1 MNSNLSAQ
9 TVESDDAVDTAGRL
23 AYDVRSQSDSRL
35 VRGHSHDVQ
44 EIVERQVKAWKLQ
57 RDHARERPR
66 EEPWPLIAISRE
78 FAARGTTIAKAIA
91 GQTGFSVWDTELVHA
106 VAEQIGA
113 DPRILESLEEEH
125 RNAIEDAIQGV
136 LMGTAYM
143 KSDYLHGLMQVIHTI
158 ATHGGSIVVGRG
170 ANLVLDPADVLR
182 VRLIAPI
189 EDRIRWYIE
198 KTGLSEREARH
209 AVKKMDE
216 ERAEFIHDYFRRDIH
231 DPTMY
236 DLIINASMFS
246 VERVADVVLTAYDA
260 KFHRQPGSRSTV
272 RS

>member
-1 MNSNLSAQ
+1 MNTDFSTASEERDAGVG
-9 TVESDDAVDTAGRL
+9 TVGRL
-23 AYDVRSQSDSRL
+23 AYGDTRRSHL

-44 EIVERQVKAWKLQ
+44 EIVERQVRAWELE
-57 RDHARERPR
+57 RERARKRPVA
-66 EEPWPLIAISRE
+66 EEPWPLITISRE
-78 FAARGTTIAKAIA
+78 FEARGTTIAEAIA
-91 GQTGFSVWDTELVHA
+91 ASTGFSVWDHELVHA

-170 ANLVLDPADVLR
+170 GNLVLDPASVLR

-189 EDRIRWYIE
+189 EDRIRWHIE
-198 KTGLSEREARH
+198 KTGVSEREARH

-216 ERAEFIHDYFRRDIH
+216 ERAEFIHDHFRRDIH

-236 DLIINASMFS
+236 DLVLNASMFS
-246 VERVADVVLTAYDA
+246 VERVADIVLTAYDA
-260 KFHRQPGSRSTV
+260 KFHRRPEPRSRG